1 MGYIDGAGNA
11 QVALFPDPQGGVAK
25 ARVRN
30 AGAAASIKTAP
41 GNLYGLQVV
50 NAQAATAFV
59 QVFDA
64 AVGAVTLGTTPP
76 DLELQVAAN
85 SAASLPVPL
94 EGINFANAI
103 TVASTTAEAGS
114 SASAAGVQVFAQYA

>member
-30 AGAAASIKTAP
+30 VGAAAAVKATP

-59 QVFDA
+59 QIFDA
-64 AVGAVTLGTTPP
+64 AVGGVTLGTTTP
-76 DLELQVAAN
+76 DLELQVVAN
-85 SAASLPVPL
+85 STVSLPVPT

-103 TVASTTAEAGS
+103 TVASTTEGGATP
-114 SASAAGVQVFAQYA
+114 SAAGVQVFAQYA